1 MHPRNDHEHTRRTNP
16 GGHGATTGS
25 GRAGLLGMA
34 GATVAI
40 ALAMFLGPRC
50 DVPEPTTRGRG
61 AATRALAGG
70 DDAVMVAWSVA
81 HPHWGTEA
89 VLVRRDG
96 RARYLLDPPNG
107 GGAPVRAELTLPRE
121 DVAELERRLVAA
133 RPCDLASTRRT
144 GRTHESRPTLEVALP
159 GARCAVTLWF
169 DEWRESERA
178 RAAAEIVAELRSAL
192 RRGPDE

>member
-1 MHPRNDHEHTRRTNP
+1 
-16 GGHGATTGS
+16 
-25 GRAGLLGMA
+25 MA
-34 GATVAI
+34 GAAVAV
-40 ALAMFLGPRC
+40 ALAMFVGPRC
-50 DVPEPTTRGRG
+50 DGPAPTTRGRS
-61 AATRALAGG
+61 ATTRTPAGG
-70 DDAVMVAWSVA
+70 DDDVMVAWSVA

-107 GGAPVRAELTLPRE
+107 GGPPVRAELTLPRE
-121 DVAELERRLVAA
+121 DLAELERRLVAA
-133 RPCDLASTRRT
+133 RPCELASTRRT
-144 GRTHESRPTLEVALP
+144 GRTHESRPTLEVSLP

-192 RRGPDE
+192 RRGPEE

>member
-1 MHPRNDHEHTRRTNP
+1 MHPRNDDEHARRTDRAP
-16 GGHGATTGS
+16 GGA

-34 GATVAI
+34 GA
-40 ALAMFLGPRC
+40 ALAVAGALVLGPRC
-50 DVPEPTTRGRG
+50 DAPEREPRGRATSPAAG
-61 AATRALAGG
+61 AG
-70 DDAVMVAWSVA
+70 DDGAVMLAWSVA

-107 GGAPVRAELTLPRE
+107 GGPPVRAEVTLPPD

-133 RPCDLASTRRT
+133 RPCELASTRRA
-144 GRTHESRPTLEVALP
+144 GRPHESRPTLEVAIP

-178 RAAAEIVAELRSAL
+178 RASAEVVAELRSAL
-192 RRGPDE
+192 RRGPEE

>member
-1 MHPRNDHEHTRRTNP
+1 MHPRNDDEHAQRA
-16 GGHGATTGS
+16 HGAPGGS

-34 GATVAI
+34 GA
-40 ALAMFLGPRC
+40 ALAVAGALILGPRC
-50 DVPEPTTRGRG
+50 DVPERQPHGRTPS
-61 AATRALAGG
+61 ASTS
-70 DDAVMVAWSVA
+70 DDGAVMLAWSVA

-107 GGAPVRAELTLPRE
+107 GGPPVRAEVTLPPD
-121 DVAELERRLVAA
+121 DVAELERRLTAA
-133 RPCDLASTRRT
+133 RPCELASTRRA
-144 GRTHESRPTLEVALP
+144 GRTHESRPTLEVAIP

-178 RAAAEIVAELRSAL
+178 RATSEIVAELRSAL
-192 RRGPDE
+192 RRGSDE